1 MRPFSTRASGLFLFI
16 SLFIMGLWL
25 QSAYARGDL
34 NSGWRSSAPHISTH
48 RSHIGPRLPG
58 RGGIRSRSMGSHLG
72 HQKFHSRSRESHLRH
87 QKFHFRRGTSELK
100 IRFKNRSFRNR
111 LYLFQAPFLYMPDT
125 PDPSNLIIEVPPEET
140 ETSEAQP
147 EESPKPYKSSHP
159 LIIEER
165 CGVFVKIPWP
175 ESGRLHEEDQPEQ
188 CPESD

>member
-1 MRPFSTRASGLFLFI
+1 MRPFSNRASGLFLFI

-25 QSAYARGDL
+25 QPAYARGDL

-58 RGGIRSRSMGSHLG
+58 RGGI
-72 HQKFHSRSRESHLRH
+72 HSRSRGSHLRH
-87 QKFHFRRGTSELK
+87 QKFHFRRGTSGLK
-100 IRFKNRSFRNR
+100 NRFKNRSFRNR
-111 LYLFQAPFLYMPDT
+111 LYLFQAPFLYTPDT
-125 PDPSNLIIEVPPEET
+125 PDPSNLIIEVPPEER
-140 ETSEAQP
+140 EPSEAQP

-175 ESGRLHEEDQPEQ
+175 ESGRLYEEDQPEQ

>member
-25 QSAYARGDL
+25 QPAYGRGDL

-72 HQKFHSRSRESHLRH
+72 HQKFHSRSHLRH
-87 QKFHFRRGTSELK
+87 QKFHFRRGTSGLK
-100 IRFKNRSFRNR
+100 NRFKNRSFRNR
-111 LYLFQAPFLYMPDT
+111 LYLFQAPFLYTPDT
-125 PDPSNLIIEVPPEET
+125 PDPSNLIIEVPPDEREP
-140 ETSEAQP
+140 SEAQP
-147 EESPKPYKSSHP
+147 EESPKPYTSSHP